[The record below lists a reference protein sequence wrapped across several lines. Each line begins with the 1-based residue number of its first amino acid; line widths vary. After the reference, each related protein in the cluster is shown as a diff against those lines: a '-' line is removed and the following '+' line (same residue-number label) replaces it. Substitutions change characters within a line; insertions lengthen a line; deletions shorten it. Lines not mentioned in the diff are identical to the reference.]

1 MGFCHSALSWP
12 VDCGSHLRRILN
24 RRYAEPRRSPSRSE
38 LKGDPISYNSWKEK
52 RGMVPL
58 ERHTYHRRLE
68 KSITGHRTRV
78 DVISRLPRPAFAAV
92 VISSS
97 LFRRVGVT
105 PFFQWNTCRFQAPPL
120 Y

>member
-1 MGFCHSALSWP
+1 
-12 VDCGSHLRRILN
+12 
-24 RRYAEPRRSPSRSE
+24 
-38 LKGDPISYNSWKEK
+38 
-52 RGMVPL
+52 MVPL

-68 KSITGHRTRV
+68 KSITGHRTRG

-97 LFRRVGVT
+97 LFRSVGVT

-120 Y
+120 YLLVAPESVGLLLRTLLLFASFGSSDCNDAHS